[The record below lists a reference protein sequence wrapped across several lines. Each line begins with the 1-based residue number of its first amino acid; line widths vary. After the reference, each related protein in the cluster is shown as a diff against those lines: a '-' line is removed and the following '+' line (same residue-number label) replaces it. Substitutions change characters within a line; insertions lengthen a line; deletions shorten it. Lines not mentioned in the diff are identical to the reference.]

1 MFGCQ
6 ATQPDSADCRF
17 GAMVSV
23 VLDDEISD
31 DSGRTER
38 SEDFGGG
45 GAAAEV
51 EALGEDGFAG
61 EAAAADRGTFV
72 GISVRV
78 GFAAGLSEGSAFG
91 IWTRLCAWRIDA
103 DGAAEFG
110 DWAGC
115 ADFRGQ

>member
-23 VLDDEISD
+23 VPDDEISD
-31 DSGRTER
+31 DFGRTER
-38 SEDFGGG
+38 SEDFGRR
-45 GAAAEV
+45 ASAAEV

-61 EAAAADRGTFV
+61 EAATPDRGTFV
-72 GISVRV
+72 GICVRV
-78 GFAAGLSEGSAFG
+78 GFAVGLSKGSGVG
-91 IWTRLCAWRIDA
+91 IWTWLCAWRIDA

-110 DWAGC
+110 DREGC
-115 ADFRGQ
+115 ADFCGE